1 MFQGLEERMS
11 KPGTGKWLKMVEN
24 RQIPPVGKSAAILP
38 NASEQNILE
47 GSSSSSLSDPAV
59 GAS

>member
-1 MFQGLEERMS
+1 MS
-11 KPGTGKWLKMVEN
+11 KPGRGKWLKMVEN